1 MFLAGGN
8 QRGDQGAQRVDRN
21 LSPQER
27 SERMQELQQRMRNYV
42 DLMSRKAPA
51 EKIKQAEQQLSKTM
65 GRDRFEAF
73 KRHLPR
79 QLRKAEGRWTY
90 RQFRLPGGRRM
101 VRDRRG
107 MRARG
112 KPMKPRGPRKEPKR
126 PMSMHVREG
135 KLVKEKAR
143 KYANYLG
150 DRMQGQRQ
158 GAARKAQ
165 MQAQLKDLLSKF
177 EKIIVA
183 RFEGDKT
190 IAKKAKDGKP
200 IFLKK
205 SRAQW
210 TSFFKKFIGR
220 TIKKKVP
227 TRNIQGF
234 MFRGMVPKGAKGV
247 VISDMTL
254 ASGRIERFV
263 RFSILAD
270 AMAKLQQMIP
280 GDRFGKDVLSGEEL
294 YYLAL
299 AVARGREYKTAPK
312 PTQGMFM
319 AGAAEEK
326 AAQEL
331 GLPMSSQLDRK
342 ADDLRKGKGKG
353 GFGFFDKDKEILE
366 ETPYRFVPWWHWGNL
381 KPGGPHRST
390 TVAFYVALG
399 VIIVVGILA
408 ITANLLK

>member
-1 MFLAGGN
+1 MCLAGGN
-8 QRGDQGAQRVDRN
+8 QRGDGGKQRVERD

-27 SERMQELQQRMRNYV
+27 AERMQELQQRMRNYV
-42 DLMSRKAPA
+42 DLMSKRAPPA
-51 EKIKQAEQQLSKTM
+51 EKIKQAEQQLSQTM

-79 QLRKAEGRWTY
+79 QLKRAEGRWTY

-107 MRARG
+107 TRMRGR
-112 KPMKPRGPRKEPKR
+112 PSRRRGPREEPKR

-150 DRMQGQRQ
+150 DRMQGQQ
-158 GAARKAQ
+158 KGAAKQAKV
-165 MQAQLKDLLSKF
+165 QAQIKELLSKF
-177 EKIIVA
+177 EKLIVE
-183 RFEGDKT
+183 RFEGDRA

-200 IFLKK
+200 VFLKK
-205 SRAQW
+205 TRAQW
-210 TSFFKKFIGR
+210 ASFFKKFIGR

-227 TRNIQGF
+227 TKNIRDF
-234 MFRGMVPKGAKGV
+234 MFRGMVPRGAKGV

-270 AMAKLQQMIP
+270 AMAKLQKFLP
-280 GDRFGKDVLSGEEL
+280 GDRFGKDMLSGEEL

-299 AVARGREYKTAPK
+299 AVARGRKYKTAPK

-331 GLPMSSQLDRK
+331 GLPMASRLDRK
-342 ADDLRKGKGKG
+342 TSDLRKGKG
-353 GFGFFDKDKEILE
+353 GFGFSGKDKEILE

-399 VIIVVGILA
+399 VIVVLGILA
-408 ITANLLK
+408 ITVNLLK